1 MDDAHR
7 YIQEH
12 FWIEATP
19 PPGARFAWLRRMVA
33 RAVAHV
39 FRGQNEFNANVVRT
53 LNALTTT
60 LDTLRQDTDALT
72 TACAALRTDH
82 ASLRDAL
89 AQQHALLTEHGSQL
103 AQCVTAAR
111 DTRTA
116 LESLAGAVTARQDA
130 LVRAQEQLAQHV
142 TDLSRRQ
149 DDLVR
154 TQEQLTRSVADVT
167 LRHDTLVHA
176 QEQQAAAVTAVTQCH
191 DTLVHA
197 QEQLAETLAGHERR
211 GDDAVATLARVT
223 RDVDGIS
230 ARQDELVTTCA
241 DMNKTTAMLV
251 REHRELVGQLTAAQ
265 QATAGA
271 STRQD
276 DLVHALEQMQRA
288 IAGVTA
294 HHSELLAHVA
304 RLDTALQAQFADA
317 LARLQR
323 DEAGFH
329 ALHALTD
336 RLREE
341 TDAVKGALGAALAR
355 VAPAASK
362 PAAAARTQ
370 AAATL
375 ADVAYARFEDAQRG
389 DEASVRER
397 LRWYLPV
404 LAGVPTTPT
413 HCVLDLGCG
422 RGEFLQL
429 LAEHKLHA
437 RGVDVNAVAVQHAR
451 RAKLQVKVADL
462 FDELAATRSGTLA
475 AISAFHVLEHLPFDA
490 QVRFF
495 RLAHAALRPDG
506 LLLLEFPNI
515 LSIAVAA
522 SEFYKDPTHVRPV
535 HPVTVQHWLQEAGF
549 NRIAVSFLHPY
560 PAEAQLAAVQD
571 VAGTITR
578 LNELLFGQRDCAVV
592 AHKCSV
598 SLPTKHAP

>member
-1 MDDAHR
+1 MDDAQR

-12 FWIEATP
+12 HQIAATP
-19 PPGARFAWLRRMVA
+19 PPGARFAWVRRMVA
-33 RAVAHV
+33 RAIAHV

-53 LNALTTT
+53 LTA
-60 LDTLRQDTDALT
+60 LRQDSDALRVQLDRLQT
-72 TACAALRTDH
+72 QHTALEHTLEQHRDLLSHHGSVIATLKTRVDDTCAAL
-82 ASLRDAL
+82 ASLGKD
-89 AQQHALLTEHGSQL
+89 S
-103 AQCVTAAR
+103 
-111 DTRTA
+111 
-116 LESLAGAVTARQDA
+116 TARQDA
-130 LVRAQEQLAQHV
+130 LVRVQEQLA
-142 TDLSRRQ
+142 TSLADLARRQ

-154 TQEQLTRSVADVT
+154 AQEQLTTHMTALAR
-167 LRHDTLVHA
+167 RHDDVVHA
-176 QEQQAAAVTAVTQCH
+176 QEQCTAAVAAFTQQQDDLVRVQAQQTTALDGNTRQVNDVAARLTRETASVT
-191 DTLVHA
+191 
-197 QEQLAETLAGHERR
+197 
-211 GDDAVATLARVT
+211 
-223 RDVDGIS
+223 
-230 ARQDELVTTCA
+230 ARQDELVATCA
-241 DMNKTTAMLV
+241 EMSKTTAMLA
-251 REHRELVGQLTAAQ
+251 REHRELVAQLTAAQ

-271 STRQD
+271 TQRQD
-276 DLVHALEQMQRA
+276 DLVRALEQMQRA
-288 IAGVTA
+288 IAGVTRQ
-294 HHSELLAHVA
+294 HDDLLAQVA
-304 RLDTALQAQFADA
+304 RLDAALQAQFADA

-355 VAPAASK
+355 VAPATSK

-375 ADVAYARFEDAQRG
+375 ADVAYARFEESQRG

-397 LRWYLPV
+397 LRWYLP
-404 LAGVPTTPT
+404 LFKNLRSTPT
-413 HCVLDLGCG
+413 HCILDLGCG

-437 RGVDVNAVAVQHAR
+437 RGVDVNSVAIQHAR

-462 FDELAATRSGTLA
+462 FDELAATRPGTLA
-475 AISAFHVLEHLPFDA
+475 AISAFHVLEHLPFEA
-490 QVRFF
+490 QVRLF

-549 NRIAVSFLHPY
+549 ARIAVSFLHPY

-571 VAGTITR
+571 AAGTIAR
-578 LNELLFGQRDCAVV
+578 LNDLLFGHRDCAVV
-592 AHKCSV
+592 AHKCPV
-598 SLPTKHAP
+598 SSPTKHAT